1 MAAPWEMAALLL
13 PSQSVAVALGYH
25 PTAGYSV
32 FCRLRKSLQNPAPP
46 QCPRASLE
54 AEQSASRQ
62 LGRKGEWKGGSF
74 EQGGARPAGRAFDQS
89 VGRWSG
95 RYTSADGSSGR
106 AEHWKSLALTQ
117 QRTRTSDANEGLND
131 VTTSVSSRN
140 SRSFVFAYV
149 TIMRTRNS
157 PNPFVAGVRPECGW
171 SAA

>member
-1 MAAPWEMAALLL
+1 MASQASHRDPPQRGEAPCSHARSSPFWWRVQPPE
-13 PSQSVAVALGYH
+13 
-25 PTAGYSV
+25 
-32 FCRLRKSLQNPAPP
+32 APP
-46 QCPRASLE
+46 GLRERNTPRVVEEADQTLTEARHPSGSAE

-106 AEHWKSLALTQ
+106 AEHWKTLALTQ
-117 QRTRTSDANEGLND
+117 QRTCDANEGLND
-131 VTTSVSSRN
+131 VTTSVSSRH

-149 TIMRTRNS
+149 TIM
-157 PNPFVAGVRPECGW
+157 
-171 SAA
+171 